1 MNLLRADT
9 ILVLI
14 LCTVELWGVAMGTL
28 SKSDKGKKK
37 KKKND
42 QVYYHLL
49 LCMSVIIL
57 QIKKSTVQCS
67 YWQWHD
73 TSAYIILFSPFWS
86 LFSLSLSLSV
96 CLFFVS
102 LCCCLSLSVCLCLSV
117 FLSLFKYYSCSFL
130 HQALSVLQAL

>member
-1 MNLLRADT
+1 MNLPRADT

-57 QIKKSTVQCS
+57 QIKKSMVQCS

-73 TSAYIILFSPFWS
+73 ASAYIILFSPF
-86 LFSLSLSLSV
+86 SLSLLLSV
-96 CLFFVS
+96 SLFFVS
-102 LCCCLSLSVCLCLSV
+102 PCCCLCLCLSV
-117 FLSLFKYYSCSFL
+117 LLSLFKYNSF
-130 HQALSVLQAL
+130 SFFPSSFVRVLQAL